1 MLLQNLQYK
10 NAFTIPIIN
19 RHFAAR
25 LIKKSITFVVKCK
38 QSDFRFDALSRSTC
52 NEMPRGK
59 KRLVAVDI
67 VYVILNV
74 RLTNAYSFL

>member
-25 LIKKSITFVVKCK
+25 LIKKSITFVAKCNE
-38 QSDFRFDALSRSTC
+38 QSDFRFDALS
-52 NEMPRGK
+52 
-59 KRLVAVDI
+59 
-67 VYVILNV
+67 
-74 RLTNAYSFL
+74 